1 MRVLAVGSQYP
12 PHHLGGYEL
21 VWEAA
26 MELLSGAGHEVL
38 VLTTG
43 FEVADP
49 EPRPDPGFPVRR
61 DLRWYWS
68 EHGFPRLGARERLA
82 LERHNRRVLRRALAD
97 HRPDAVSWWA
107 MGGMSLSLI
116 EQARPLPGVAAL
128 CDDWWAYA
136 GQVDAWTRA
145 FAKRRT
151 LGRAAAAVTRVP
163 TRADPVDA
171 IGSWVFL
178 SEELRNRAAAA
189 GVEPRRSRVARR
201 GPDPIFW
208 RGAAPAAAAVEP
220 GASPGAEPAAS
231 PTGREWRWDLLYVGR
246 IDERKGV
253 DLAVEATALLPEQ
266 AALTV
271 IGSGDQEELARL
283 RAAAPPGRVT
293 FERVPRE
300 QIPDRMAA
308 ADALLFPVRWREP
321 WGLVPLEAMAAGTPV
336 IATGRGGSG
345 EYLEHGRNCLI
356 FDPDQGPP
364 ALAAA
369 VERLAADADLRG
381 RLADAGRK
389 TAAALDPR
397 GFEKAVAEELERA
410 AANPQP

>member
-26 MELLSGAGHEVL
+26 MELLRDAGHEVL

-82 LERHNRRVLRRALAD
+82 LERHNCGVLRRALAD
-97 HRPDAVSWWA
+97 HRPDVVSWWA

-128 CDDWWAYA
+128 CDDWWSYA
-136 GQVDAWTRA
+136 PEVDAWTRA
-145 FAKRRT
+145 FARRPA
-151 LGRAAAAVTRVP
+151 LGRAVEAVTRVP
-163 TRADPVDA
+163 TRADPAGA

-178 SEELRNRAAAA
+178 SEELRSRAAAA
-189 GVEPRRSRVARR
+189 GVEPARSRVARR
-201 GPDPIFW
+201 GADPMFW
-208 RGAAPAAAAVEP
+208 R
-220 GASPGAEPAAS
+220 GAEPAAV
-231 PTGREWRWDLLYVGR
+231 REWRWDLLYVGR

-253 DLAVEATALLPEQ
+253 DLAVEAMALLPEQ
-266 AALTV
+266 ATLTV
-271 IGSGDQEELARL
+271 IGSGDEDELERL

-293 FERVPRE
+293 FGRVPRG
-300 QIPDRMAA
+300 QLPDRMAE

-345 EYLEHGRNCLI
+345 EYLEHERNCLI
-356 FDPDQGPP
+356 FDPDAGPP

-369 VERLAADADLRG
+369 VERLAADAALRARLTERG
-381 RLADAGRK
+381 RT
-389 TAAALDPR
+389 TAAGLDPR

-410 AANPQP
+410 AANPEP